1 MWGSSTISLVRL
13 LSLHRVGTIHAT
25 AIHWLLRLLTIGLRL
40 RIRRLLWLLV
50 ASISGLLLSS
60 VSIWLLSLSIG
71 ILAVSATVGIRSLKM
86 NEKVMGYNKSYFQ
99 LENTFYQ
106 NNDKI
111 EASNSQSLHT
121 CSTSVRM
128 IGSDFNNLPEHLL
141 A

>member
-1 MWGSSTISLVRL
+1 
-13 LSLHRVGTIHAT
+13 
-25 AIHWLLRLLTIGLRL
+25 
-40 RIRRLLWLLV
+40 
-50 ASISGLLLSS
+50 
-60 VSIWLLSLSIG
+60 
-71 ILAVSATVGIRSLKM
+71 M